1 MELIQMPIR
10 RLALYVRAKIHQ
22 FRGIQ
27 KIGSVGMGLSDLQI
41 RLAIQIGGLY
51 EGHTLWLR

>member
-1 MELIQMPIR
+1 MPVG
-10 RLALYVRAKIHQ
+10 RLALDVGAEIHQ

-41 RLAIQIGGLY
+41 RLTVQIGGLY
-51 EGHTLWLR
+51 KGHTLRLR